1 MVNVED
7 IISRVEDIAPQPDTW
22 DGTRP
27 AEDIV
32 SAIVWI
38 PPMKAQLNYR
48 ELQAKQ
54 TGTP

>member
-1 MVNVED
+1 MNVED